1 MPSSKLLV
9 FFEEHSRNFTSQFIL
24 YLLLERGPLSNKQNC
39 YCNSMYTELFK
50 QPDKATFLCSI
61 CLKIYS
67 LTPSLYIYIP
77 STDTNFRSKS
87 YLHS

>member
-1 MPSSKLLV
+1 
-9 FFEEHSRNFTSQFIL
+9 
-24 YLLLERGPLSNKQNC
+24 
-39 YCNSMYTELFK
+39 MYTELFK